1 MSKFDFSKVAHDWF
15 FVGLLAVVVVLQL
28 VGFRKRSGFVSR
40 DEFGAAVA
48 ELKSLV
54 ASLPSVS
61 SSSSASPVVSSPS
74 SVYTVQKE
82 VRDLPSGV
90 RFFRYGDVWCMTLD
104 NVIFVEGDLSPF
116 DGGRLETIR
125 PFYVASSVCEYK
137 QKQGGRYGS

>member
-1 MSKFDFSKVAHDWF
+1 MSKFDFGKFVHDWF
-15 FVGLLAVVVVLQL
+15 FVGLLAVVVVLQV

-40 DEFGAAVA
+40 DEFGAAIA
-48 ELKSLV
+48 ELKALV
-54 ASLPSVS
+54 AASPVSAASGVRVGVS
-61 SSSSASPVVSSPS
+61 SSSQDVA
-74 SVYTVQKE
+74 QKD

-90 RFFRYGDVWCMTLD
+90 RFFRYGDVWCMTVD

-137 QKQGGRYGS
+137 QKQGGKYGS

>member
-15 FVGLLAVVVVLQL
+15 FVGLLAVVVVVQ
-28 VGFRKRSGFVSR
+28 VIGFRKRSGFVSR
-40 DEFGAAVA
+40 DEFGMAVA
-48 ELKSLV
+48 ELKALATS
-54 ASLPSVS
+54 SPS
-61 SSSSASPVVSSPS
+61 VVSSPS
-74 SVYTVQKE
+74 PVYSSPPSVEVQKE

-125 PFYVASSVCEYK
+125 PFYVSTSVCEYK
-137 QKQGGRYGS
+137 QKQGGKYGS

>member
-15 FVGLLAVVVVLQL
+15 FVGLLAVVVVLQ
-28 VGFRKRSGFVSR
+28 VMGFRKRSGFVSR
-40 DEFGAAVA
+40 DEFVSAVS
-48 ELKSLV
+48 ELKAL
-54 ASLPSVS
+54 AG
-61 SSSSASPVVSSPS
+61 SSPS
-74 SVYTVQKE
+74 VVAAPSSGISASADMVQKE

-137 QKQGGRYGS
+137 QKQGVKYGS

>member
-15 FVGLLAVVVVLQL
+15 FVGLLAVVVVLQV

-40 DEFGAAVA
+40 DEFGAVVS
-48 ELKSLV
+48 ELKALS
-54 ASLPSVS
+54 ASASSSVS
-61 SSSSASPVVSSPS
+61 ASSSSAR
-74 SVYTVQKE
+74 TGDTAQRE

-90 RFFRYGDVWCMTLD
+90 RFFRYGEVWCMTLD

-137 QKQGGRYGS
+137 QKGAGNGS